1 MNSIS
6 WALKIL
12 KCNCFQCRLSLAIV
26 LLNSWFRS
34 SRSKIYEKNDVKCL
48 LQVLPWVRSLVSEV
62 RSHILQLSL
71 HASATGPAHSRATT
85 PQWEK
90 STHHNKDPAQPSSP
104 KKGTSKQQIS
114 ILFII
119 WFQTSY
125 LTILCIS
132 FSICRINIITASTL
146 SRCYEHWMN

>member
-1 MNSIS
+1 MRYP
-6 WALKIL
+6 WKPLVIL
-12 KCNCFQCRLSLAIV
+12 YSNLRMLEPGFKSGNFPGGPVDKTPCFQGT
-26 LLNSWFRS
+26 
-34 SRSKIYEKNDVKCL
+34 
-48 LQVLPWVRSLVSEV
+48 WVRSLVSEV